1 MITNAIPGVL
11 NANNAYANAA
21 QAKGIAES
29 KNDLKDFQKALLSAG
44 TDSQTVGV
52 KAQITSTLVGTGAAK
67 VETTTD
73 TKTYE
78 KAEATETAAKAVEKS
93 DAGKTTTR
101 ADKTSDNKEVAEK
114 TEGIGVTEDTEE
126 TGEANENAAA
136 ALLLNVGIAE
146 PASED
151 SESILGSA
159 LLDESQRLLEM
170 LSEEL
175 NIDIKEIENAMATL
189 GFSQVAILDPAN
201 LTQIVAQLSDSD
213 DVMAIVTNA
222 DLYLSVQNMQDA
234 VTTTKQD
241 LLQEFSLT
249 EEDFSAALEDFSQ
262 NLLNKEAESKGVTVE
277 ITENTPVFE
286 VEAPKQQASQA
297 AVQQPKVEI
306 TVETNELPKE
316 VPESRQVFK
325 TVNVAET
332 GDNESGELQQDTG
345 KSTKHENAEPIIFNQ
360 LTNQISSSLSEV
372 AETENVQQS
381 YRSEQTD
388 RIMEQITEFIKINV
402 KEEATSLELQ
412 LHPASLGTVNVMLEQ
427 ARNGNMLAK
436 FVTQTE
442 DVRAAIEAQLQQLTD
457 KFNEQ
462 GVKVTA
468 IEVTVNAG
476 GFDQTLNDSQ
486 SQKDDDQDAQSI
498 IKKPMRRINL
508 GDLTLDDM
516 DEIAEEDQLTAE
528 MMALNGNSV
537 DFTA

>member
-11 NANNAYANAA
+11 NASNNAYTNAA
-21 QAKGIAES
+21 PAKGIAES
-29 KNDLKDFQKALLSAG
+29 KKDLKDFQKALLSAG

-73 TKTYE
+73 TKAYDR
-78 KAEATETAAKAVEKS
+78 ADATETAAKELETS
-93 DAGKTTTR
+93 DTGKTPEK
-101 ADKTSDNKEVAEK
+101 AEKTANNTEKAEK
-114 TEGIGVTEDTEE
+114 TEGLGVTEDTEE
-126 TGEANENAAA
+126 TGEATENAAA
-136 ALLLNVGIAE
+136 VLLMNLGNAE
-146 PASED
+146 PVSED
-151 SESILGSA
+151 SESIIGTA
-159 LLDESQRLLEM
+159 LLDESQRLLNM

-175 NIDIKEIENAMATL
+175 NIDIKEIENVMATL
-189 GFSQVAILDPAN
+189 GFSQVAILDPNN
-201 LTQIVAQLSDSD
+201 LTQIVAQLTNSD

-222 DLYLSVQNMQDA
+222 DLYMSVQNMQDA
-234 VTTTKQD
+234 VTTTRQD
-241 LLQEFSLT
+241 LMQEFSLA
-249 EEDFSAALEDFSQ
+249 EEDFTAALEDFSQ
-262 NLLNKEAESKGVTVE
+262 NLLNKEAESNGVTVD
-277 ITENTPVFE
+277 ISENPEVFQ
-286 VEAPKQQASQA
+286 VAAPKEEVVQTTI
-297 AVQQPKVEI
+297 QQPKVEI
-306 TVETNELPKE
+306 TVENEIPKE
-316 VPESRQVFK
+316 APESTEAFK
-325 TVNVAET
+325 TVTAQET
-332 GDNESGELQQDTG
+332 NNENSQMQQDTG
-345 KSTKHENAEPIIFNQ
+345 RNSDHEKADPLIFSQ

-381 YRSEQTD
+381 YKSEQTD
-388 RIMEQITEFIKINV
+388 NIMEQITEFIKISV

-427 ARNGNMLAK
+427 AKNGNMLAK